1 MKLVILCLCLTSTAS
16 AAPSFFHYL
25 NHYAGSRQQSQ
36 PTQVRNTHPLGLS
49 VPPLPG
55 AGAYSVELIYPHSY
69 AGGANPSQP
78 FTGYGL
84 IKYSIPQ
91 PAGRQSVEVYYP
103 YDFSQQR
110 IMTNSPP
117 MSNSPHVPNALPFDF
132 PPQNIPQQTA
142 NVSPLDASTLPS
154 QGPMQH
160 IQQDQPTPTNKMPYQ
175 V

>member
-84 IKYSIPQ
+84 IKFSVPQ

-110 IMTNSPP
+110 IMANSPP
-117 MSNSPHVPNALPFDF
+117 MSNSPHLPNVFQFDHS
-132 PPQNIPQQTA
+132 PQNIPQQTA
-142 NVSPLDASTLPS
+142 NVPPLDASPHPS

-160 IQQDQPTPTNKMPYQ
+160 IQQDQPAPTNKMPAQ